1 MATSKTPK
9 RTKVGSGSEKTESVP
24 AQSSANEAVAKG
36 ASAQA
41 TAARPKAKMAS
52 GKSTAKKAASKPATR
67 KAASKVVAQK
77 PAARKVAARNA
88 VAQQPAVKKSVAKKP
103 AARKPAA
110 GKAAVG
116 ASGQPPAM
124 GSGAAA
130 RVAQQRAAAPAAMP
144 EIINEMT
151 AAIGKAPIWLD
162 PAQMARLQNEY
173 LERLQNLFKPG
184 KPELK
189 DPRFA
194 DPSWQGND
202 LYAWN
207 AALYGLNSEFL
218 LKMSQALEGDAK
230 ARERVQFATQQMVE
244 ALSPANF
251 LATNPSAQ
259 QKLIETKGESLRAGI
274 ENLFG
279 DMQKGRISQS
289 DESAFEVGRNVATTP
304 GSVVFENDLIQ
315 IIQYAPTTGTVGARP
330 MLMIPPAINKFYVLD
345 LQPSNSVVAGLV
357 DQGHTVFMVSWRNV
371 GEAQQTLTWDD
382 YLVQG
387 PIAAI
392 RVVREISGQD
402 QINVL
407 GFCVGGTILAT
418 ALAALDAHGERPVAS
433 LTLLTTLLDFDDP
446 GVVNVFI
453 DEQHVAWREATMGAG
468 GIMSGKD
475 LNATFSM
482 LRARDLVWNY
492 VEKNYLKG
500 EQPPAFDLL
509 YWNADSTNLPGP
521 MYCWYLRH
529 LYLQNELRI
538 PGALECTGVPID
550 LGAIDVPSYIY
561 GSREDHIVPWKSA
574 YASTGLLAGDVR
586 FILGASGHLAGVIN
600 PPAKNRR
607 NYWVADQIYPEA
619 DQWLA
624 AAREVPGSWWPDWFS
639 WLESYR
645 GEMIAAPQ
653 RPGSDK
659 YRAIE
664 PAPGRYVKERLD

>member
-1 MATSKTPK
+1 
-9 RTKVGSGSEKTESVP
+9 
-24 AQSSANEAVAKG
+24 
-36 ASAQA
+36 
-41 TAARPKAKMAS
+41 
-52 GKSTAKKAASKPATR
+52 
-67 KAASKVVAQK
+67 
-77 PAARKVAARNA
+77 
-88 VAQQPAVKKSVAKKP
+88 
-103 AARKPAA
+103 
-110 GKAAVG
+110 
-116 ASGQPPAM
+116 M
-124 GSGAAA
+124 GS
-130 RVAQQRAAAPAAMP
+130 
-144 EIINEMT
+144 
-151 AAIGKAPIWLD
+151 APIWLD
-162 PAQMARLQNEY
+162 PSRMAQIQGQYM
-173 LERLQNLFKPG
+173 ERLQGLLVPG
-184 KPELK
+184 KPVVE
-189 DPRFA
+189 DQRFA
-194 DPSWQGND
+194 DPSWHGGD
-202 LYAWN
+202 FYAWN
-207 AALYGLNSEFL
+207 AALYELNSEFL
-218 LKMSQALEGDAK
+218 LKMSEAVEGEPK
-230 ARERVQFATQQMVE
+230 ARERVRFATQQMVE

-251 LATNPSAQ
+251 LATNPAAQ
-259 QKLIETKGESLRAGI
+259 QRLIETRGESLRAGI

-279 DMQKGRISQS
+279 DLQKGRISQS
-289 DESAFEVGRNVATTP
+289 DETAFEVGRNVATTA
-304 GSVVFENDLIQ
+304 GSVVFENELIQ
-315 IIQYAPTTGTVGARP
+315 IIQYAPTTEKVGARP

-345 LQPSNSVVAGLV
+345 LQPANSVVAGLV
-357 DQGHTVFMVSWRNV
+357 GQGHTVFMVSWRNI

-392 RVVREISGQD
+392 RVVREISGQE

-433 LTLLTTLLDFDDP
+433 LTLLTTLLDFEDP

-453 DEQHVAWREATMGAG
+453 DEQHVALREATMGAG

-475 LNATFSM
+475 LGSTFSM

-550 LGAIDVPSYIY
+550 LGAIGVPSYIY
-561 GSREDHIVPWKSA
+561 GSREDHIVPWRSA
-574 YASTGLLAGDVR
+574 YASTGLLSGDVR
-586 FILGASGHLAGVIN
+586 FIMGASGHLAGVIN

-607 NYWVADQIYPEA
+607 NYWVADKIYPEA
-619 DQWLA
+619 DQWFE

-639 WLESYR
+639 WLEEYR
-645 GEMIAAPQ
+645 GEEVAAPG
-653 RPGSDK
+653 RPGNQK
-659 YRAIE
+659 YRPIE